1 MAGTTISELGK
12 MFNQSTQSVR
22 GDRKQYPDH
31 HWKSRFWFYDE
42 TVRKPSDS
50 ILCGD

>member
-12 MFNQSTQSVR
+12 MFNHTVCA

-50 ILCGD
+50 ILCRD